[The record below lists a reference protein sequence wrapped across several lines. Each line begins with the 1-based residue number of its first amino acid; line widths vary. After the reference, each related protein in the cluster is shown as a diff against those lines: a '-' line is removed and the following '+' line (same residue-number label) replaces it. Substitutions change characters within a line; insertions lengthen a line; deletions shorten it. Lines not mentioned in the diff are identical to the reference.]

1 MDDRLT
7 NILAAVV
14 PSRDRAELRIADSS
28 DPAKIG
34 TTIDGGPKFHEL
46 FLVNGGEH
54 DITRMAMRSGGFASD
69 DDEVVKL
76 NESIVEFGA
85 VTAGGAQRL
94 ETLDPGILDFM
105 LWYRLDLQFSDGTRI
120 AASFEVPKTYA
131 FRAENYRFCPPLD
144 QKAYVLGLKPAPQS
158 LAPS

>member
-14 PSRDRAELRIADSS
+14 PSKDKAVLRIADSS
-28 DPAKIG
+28 DPARIG
-34 TTIDGGPKFHEL
+34 TTIDGGPKSYEL
-46 FLVNGGEH
+46 FLVNSGEH
-54 DITRMAMRSGGFASD
+54 DIARISMRTGGFASD

-76 NESIVEFGA
+76 NESIVELGA
-85 VTAGGAQRL
+85 VTARGAQRL

-105 LWYRLDLQFSDGTRI
+105 LWYRLDLQFSDGMRI

-144 QKAYVLGLKPAPQS
+144 KEAYVFGLRPASQS
-158 LAPS
+158 S

>member
-1 MDDRLT
+1 M
-7 NILAAVV
+7 AAVV
-14 PSRDRAELRIADSS
+14 PSQDKAALRIVDSS

-34 TTIDGGPKFHEL
+34 TTVDGGPKSYEL

-54 DITRMAMRSGGFASD
+54 DIARISMRSGGFASD
-69 DDEVVKL
+69 DDEVLKL

-85 VTAGGAQRL
+85 VKARSAKWI
-94 ETLDPGILDFM
+94 ETLNPGILDFM
-105 LWYRLDLQFSDGTRI
+105 LWYQLDLQFSDGARI

-144 QKAYVLGLKPAPQS
+144 KNAYVFGLKPASQ
-158 LAPS
+158 L